1 MKFNDISD
9 PSRIDKIP
17 DESQE
22 IFSSENF
29 TEQGL
34 IIQKIE
40 MRLYIEKENKCL
52 ITVFLQSDKGEVDML
67 YNEMK
72 YEEDS
77 LPNLTKFLTNQLGI
91 SSIITRTII
100 FLKSK
105 IEEEPNY
112 EK

>member
-1 MKFNDISD
+1 MKFNDIPDSN
-9 PSRIDKIP
+9 RIDRIP

-34 IIQKIE
+34 IIKKIE
-40 MRLYIEKENKCL
+40 MRLYIEKENRCL
-52 ITVFLQSDKGEVDML
+52 ITVFLQSDKGEVEML
-67 YNEMK
+67 YDEIK
-72 YEEDS
+72 YEKNS
-77 LPNLTKFLTNQLGI
+77 LPNLTKFLMNQLGI

-105 IEEEPNY
+105 IE
-112 EK
+112 